1 MDTVETYLRNAPQER
16 QATLE
21 HLRELVRKTIPDA
34 RETMRYKMPTY
45 ERGERVA
52 CAFASQKNYI
62 SLYLDTELL
71 EKYGSA
77 FAHLYTGKSC
87 VRFKILEDLPQDTIV
102 RILQETVVKQDA
114 LNQQRA

>member
-16 QATLE
+16 RAILE
-21 HLRELVRKTIPDA
+21 HLRELVLKTIPDA
-34 RETMRYKMPTY
+34 SETLRYKMPTY
-45 ERGERVA
+45 ERGEHIA
-52 CAFASQKNYI
+52 CAFASQKHYI

-71 EKYGSA
+71 EKYGAA
-77 FAHLYTGKSC
+77 FAHLETGKSC
-87 VRFKILEDLPQDTIV
+87 VRFKRLEDLPQDTIV